1 MTSDSEF
8 SRQASLKR
16 LESEHF
22 DVLVIGGG
30 ITGAGC
36 ALDAAARGLSVA
48 LVEKGDFASGTS
60 SKSSK
65 LIHGGL
71 RYLQQRRVVLVYE
84 ALAERQRLLRNA
96 PHLVGILPF
105 LIPVY
110 TTDGLINPKV
120 ARALGTALWAYDLT
134 GGFRIGKKHKRVSK
148 AEALELFPTLPD
160 DRLEHGYIYY
170 DCEADDARLTLAI
183 LRTAAL
189 EHGAAVANHTSA
201 VGINKDS
208 FGACQSVSVA
218 TAEGESFDISASVV
232 VNAAGVWADEVRLL
246 DDRSS
251 HKRLRPAKGIHVAL
265 PRELFGNQ
273 AAAVVPTGQDDRS
286 IFVIPWGDT
295 TYLGTTDT
303 DYDGNIDSPEC
314 SFEDVEYLLKTA
326 ADNTTAK
333 ISADDILGVW
343 AGLRPLVKD
352 TKSQSTADLSRRHSV
367 TVSDAGVVTIV
378 GGKLT
383 TYRKMAADAIDEAAD
398 YLAQRRNGKTKL
410 GKGDR
415 SGRGD
420 RSTRGAKASAGS
432 SPTVKLSLIG
442 APQELVDNP
451 AAPATPLSPVVEPV
465 KKFLG
470 SLRDSRPQ
478 GDSRPPN
485 DSRQQNSA
493 EQLFPEEL
501 AEATVEHLFS
511 RFGTETSQ
519 LLELMRHEPSLAR
532 QLHPELPYLAAEV
545 VHAVR
550 SEMAIGL
557 DDILSRRL
565 RATLL
570 NARASSEMA
579 QDAADLMAAELGW
592 DAARSQAQARDYRDS
607 IDREMFGWRR

>member
-1 MTSDSEF
+1 MTSDFEF
-8 SRQASLKR
+8 SRQTNLKR

-22 DVLVIGGG
+22 DVVVIGGG

-36 ALDAAARGLSVA
+36 AVDAAARGLSVG
-48 LVEKGDFASGTS
+48 LIEKGDFASGTS

-148 AEALELFPTLPD
+148 AESLELFPTLPE

-189 EHGAAVANHTSA
+189 EHGAAVANHASA
-201 VGINKDS
+201 VGITKDS
-208 FGACQSVSVA
+208 LGSCRSVSVA
-218 TAEGESFDISASVV
+218 TDEGDSFDISASVV

-246 DDRSS
+246 DDGSARS
-251 HKRLRPAKGIHVAL
+251 RLRPAKGIHVAL
-265 PRELFGNQ
+265 PRERFGNQ

-286 IFVIPWGDT
+286 IFVIPWEGT

-303 DYDGNIDSPEC
+303 DYAGDVNSPEC

-326 ADNTTAK
+326 SDNTTAK
-333 ISADDILGVW
+333 ISTDDILGVW

-367 TVSDAGVVTIV
+367 SVSDAGVVTIV

-383 TYRKMAADAIDEAAD
+383 TYRKMAADAIDEAVD
-398 YLAQRRNGKTKL
+398 YLAQRRNGKTKP
-410 GKGDR
+410 
-415 SGRGD
+415 
-420 RSTRGAKASAGS
+420 AKGS

-465 KKFLG
+465 KKFLS

-478 GDSRPPN
+478 SDGRTPGPK
-485 DSRQQNSA
+485 
-493 EQLFPEEL
+493 EQLFPGEL
-501 AEATVEHLFS
+501 TEATVEHLFS

-519 LLELMRHEPSLAR
+519 LLDLIRQQPTLAR
-532 QLHPELPYLAAEV
+532 PLHADLPYLAAEV

-550 SEMAIGL
+550 SEMAVDL
-557 DDILSRRL
+557 DDVLSRRL

-570 NARASSEMA
+570 NARASSEIA
-579 QDAADLMAAELGW
+579 QDTAELMAGELGW
-592 DAARSQAQARDYRDS
+592 DASHSQAQARQYRDR
-607 IDREMFGWRR
+607 INHEMFGWRK